1 MALVTGQLNVRSGE
15 GIKAGVP
22 VHCKGAG
29 CEMIGI
35 MTIQT
40 AFITILKLALVRVLV
55 ADLAYTRCIGKTL
68 RAGLRI
74 HKVTFGAGQVGVRL
88 GQGKPFGVPGSINGA
103 GLKMSLGMTIPTTGI
118 AFRELIPMGI
128 LVTTLTM
135 TRLPQIAGTA
145 RIGIALGIRAIRW
158 MARCTRQTGVSTF
171 QGKSK
176 LAVDL
181 EINAPLTL

>member
-1 MALVTGQLNVRSGE
+1 M
-15 GIKAGVP
+15 AGVP

-29 CEMIGI
+29 CKMIGI

-40 AFITILKLALVRVLV
+40 ASITILKLALVGVLV
-55 ADLAYTRCIGKTL
+55 ATLAYIRCIGKTL

-74 HKVTFGAGQVGVRL
+74 HKVTLGAGQVGVRL
-88 GQGKPFGVPGSINGA
+88 GQGKPFGVPGSIYGA

-118 AFRELIPMGI
+118 AFPELIPMGI

-135 TRLPQIAGTA
+135 TRLPQIAGAA
-145 RIGIALGIRAIRW
+145 RIGIAFGIRAIRW
-158 MARCTRQTGVSTF
+158 MARFTRQTGVSAF
-171 QGKSK
+171 QCKSK